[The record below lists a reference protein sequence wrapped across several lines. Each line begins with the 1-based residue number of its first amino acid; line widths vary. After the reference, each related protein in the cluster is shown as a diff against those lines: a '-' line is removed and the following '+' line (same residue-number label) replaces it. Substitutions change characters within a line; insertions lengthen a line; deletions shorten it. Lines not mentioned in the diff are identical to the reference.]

1 MKGIGGWIV
10 LEGSVFED
18 ALLRALKQRQTAK
31 PRITLRR
38 RPQQHPE
45 PRSSSRKP
53 FLFEASVAMTK
64 DRKAQQQK
72 AATRKEVSNAKAF
85 WRAGKVSKPEY
96 VQFCNRVHL
105 LELQV
110 SKGDTIEEKARRIKQ
125 TLLANLAGSGR
136 KSAA

>member
-1 MKGIGGWIV
+1 MV
-10 LEGSVFED
+10 
-18 ALLRALKQRQTAK
+18 
-31 PRITLRR
+31 
-38 RPQQHPE
+38 
-45 PRSSSRKP
+45 
-53 FLFEASVAMTK
+53 MTK
-64 DRKAQQQK
+64 DCKTQQQK
-72 AATRKEVSNAKAF
+72 AATRKEVSKAKVF